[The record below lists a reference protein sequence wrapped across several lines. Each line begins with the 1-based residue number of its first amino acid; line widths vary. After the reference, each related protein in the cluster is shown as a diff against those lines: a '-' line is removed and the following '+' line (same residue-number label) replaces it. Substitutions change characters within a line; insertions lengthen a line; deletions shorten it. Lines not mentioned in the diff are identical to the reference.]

1 MTSKQYKAALDKLG
15 IPVIGVRTLFGVS
28 KRQAQ
33 RFASGEAPVP
43 KLVALAVRLLLDGRI
58 GAEDL
63 R

>member
-1 MTSKQYKAALDKLG
+1 MTANQYRAALDKLG
-15 IPVIGVRTLFGVS
+15 IPVIGVVDLFGVS

-43 KLVALAVRLLLDGRI
+43 KLVAVVVKLLVNGKI
-58 GAEDL
+58 GMEDL